1 MKGVAPIRIEDPTA
15 SVMSGLGRFVNDS
28 FAAVME
34 EKSRSKET
42 WEALKDRMG
51 EAKYRELIELY
62 QIQKTHEGDM
72 TSRLIN
78 PFAEV
83 TAAQIE
89 SSGSQTA
96 ASDKLYEQS
105 DKKVL
110 QGITALNSLLETL
123 SKLDLSKK
131 EEPLEEEAPMENKPE
146 E

>member
-1 MKGVAPIRIEDPTA
+1 
-15 SVMSGLGRFVNDS
+15 
-28 FAAVME
+28 ME

-105 DKKVL
+105 DKKVSK
-110 QGITALNSLLETL
+110 ALRR
-123 SKLDLSKK
+123 
-131 EEPLEEEAPMENKPE
+131 
-146 E
+146 